1 MAARQSDWISL
12 VRQQSTTLIE
22 TVDALNALRSEYDA
36 LDYGNTLTDDD
47 FAGANEDVTIAE
59 IQAVIG
65 TTLDALNAL
74 LQAGHGTNLMT
85 IRV

>member
-36 LDYGNTLTDDD
+36 LDYGNTMTDDD